1 MPRLSKQDHV
11 DPAMDESAA
20 LPMPD
25 EGDQHSRPTVSL
37 DEPLP
42 SGLLVN
48 GRYRIVSRVGTGGM
62 GEVYR
67 ADDRTLSQ
75 TVALK
80 FLPAASD
87 ERAREL
93 MLNEVRLAR
102 RVSHPNVCRVHDI
115 GEYRGRTFISMEY
128 VDGETLAQL
137 LAKIGRLPADKG
149 ATAAKQ
155 VCFGLAAAHA
165 QGVLHRDLKPAN
177 VMIDSKGEVK
187 ITDFGLAGL
196 ADELRYVYG
205 RTGTP
210 AYMAPEQL
218 DGKPP
223 SVRSDIYSLGLVLH
237 EIFTGRAVY
246 SPKTISELREL
257 QKRPIAAPSLGTP
270 TLDTG
275 VERVILEC
283 LDRDAEHRPAGALEV
298 AAMLPGGDILG
309 AAVGAG
315 LMPSPDLLAR
325 ARAPG
330 VLERTALLL
339 TSVLTAMLLVVVVTL
354 AGNTM
359 LMPRV
364 HLPKPREVLV
374 DRAREIIAS
383 FGYTPEAYSVG
394 HFDYYEELVSAMARD
409 DRGATR
415 WDILERARPSPVD
428 FWYRERDLPLV
439 TNNERQRVDMRD
451 PPFEVSGDTS
461 VRLDAAGRLRDFF
474 RLTTLL
480 DLDAV
485 GEARP
490 VVSAAPREANWAL
503 AFESAGL
510 EIDRFTEVQPVRQPA
525 TYSDLRRAWMGV
537 YPELPDERVRVA
549 ISSYEGK
556 ITSFRI
562 VELKWA
568 SASVFFEEIGGMPR
582 VFRSARVAGPF
593 LLAAGLVVGA
603 ILAWR
608 NVNGGLADRRGA
620 IRMSVTAFFIAAFA
634 RFMLSDPMLDSVAL
648 AELLARC
655 GRVGSVTA
663 LTFWVF
669 YVAAEPYVRRHWP
682 QAMVAWSHLLAGR
695 WRDSQL
701 GVNLV
706 VGVSAGVGVTVLT
719 QLRHIVPML
728 SGLPEPELIGSSDL
742 LRDALAGA
750 RQSIG
755 QGATLF
761 LRSLIAAM
769 LLLIAFVGV
778 RLAVRRTW
786 LAIGIVV
793 LSIGVVV
800 ATIGSVEAKAGGP
813 LWSMAAIDF
822 VYATLVAAA
831 CMHVLTRFGLVA
843 LIVGMFVYFLLTTF
857 PITTDAGAWYF
868 SSTIS
873 LLGVVVAIGALGL
886 AMGFSG
892 PRPRTA

>member
-1 MPRLSKQDHV
+1 MPEEEPAAAPRRHGFIDEALS
-11 DPAMDESAA
+11 P
-20 LPMPD
+20 
-25 EGDQHSRPTVSL
+25 
-37 DEPLP
+37 
-42 SGLLVN
+42 GLLVN
-48 GRYRIVSRVGTGGM
+48 GRYRIVSRVGKGGM

-67 ADDRTLSQ
+67 ADDQTLSQ

-80 FLPAASD
+80 FLPMASD

-115 GEYRGRTFISMEY
+115 GEFHGRTFISMEF
-128 VDGETLAQL
+128 VDGETLSEL
-137 LAKIGRLPADKG
+137 LAKIGRLSADK
-149 ATAAKQ
+149 AAMTAKQ

-177 VMIDSKGEVK
+177 VMIDSKREVK

-223 SVRSDIYSLGLVLH
+223 SVRTDIYSLGLVLH

-246 SPKTISELREL
+246 SPKTISELREM
-257 QKRPIAAPSLGTP
+257 QKRAVAAPSLGTP
-270 TLDTG
+270 TLDMG

-315 LMPSPDLLAR
+315 LVPSPDLLAR
-325 ARAPG
+325 TRAPG
-330 VLERTALLL
+330 DLERTALVLI
-339 TSVLTAMLLVVVVTL
+339 SSLTAMLLVVVVTL

-364 HLPKPREVLV
+364 QLPKPREVLV
-374 DRAREIIAS
+374 DRSREIIAS
-383 FGYTPEAYSVG
+383 FGYAPGAYSVG
-394 HFDYYEELVSAMARD
+394 HFDYYEELVSAMARENH
-409 DRGATR
+409 GATR
-415 WDILERARPSPVD
+415 WDILGRARPSPVD
-428 FWYRERDLPLV
+428 FWYRERNLPLV

-451 PPFEVSGDTS
+451 PPFEVSGDTA
-461 VRLDAAGRLRDFF
+461 VRLDTKGHLRDFF

-480 DLDAV
+480 DLEGV

-490 VVSAAPREANWAL
+490 VVSVAPLEANWSL

-510 EIDRFTEVQPVRQPA
+510 EIDRFTEVEPVRQPA
-525 TYSDLRRAWMGV
+525 TYSDLRRAWVGV
-537 YPELPDERVRVA
+537 YPELPDERIRVE

-562 VELKWA
+562 VELKW
-568 SASVFFEEIGGMPR
+568 SRASVFFEEIGGLPSVIR
-582 VFRSARVAGPF
+582 YARVVGPF
-593 LLAAGLVVGA
+593 LLAAGLTVAA

-620 IRMSVTAFFIAAFA
+620 IRMMLAAFFIAAFS

-682 QAMVAWSHLLAGR
+682 QAMVAWSHLLAGH

-701 GVNLV
+701 GVSLV
-706 VGVSAGVGVTVLT
+706 VGVSAGVGVTVLA

-750 RQSIG
+750 RQSVG
-755 QGATLF
+755 LGAMLF

-769 LLLIAFVGV
+769 LLLVAFVGV
-778 RLAVRRTW
+778 RLVVRRPW
-786 LAIGIVV
+786 LAIVIVV
-793 LSIGVVV
+793 LSIGIVV
-800 ATIGSVEAKAGGP
+800 AAIGSGDAKATGT
-813 LWSMAAIDF
+813 LWSMASIDF

-831 CMHVLTRFGLVA
+831 CMQVLTRFGLVA
-843 LIVGMFVYFLLTTF
+843 IIVGMFVYFLLTSF
-857 PITTDAGAWYF
+857 PITMDADAWYF
-868 SSTIS
+868 SSTIAI
-873 LLGVVVAIGALGL
+873 LGVVVSIGALGL

-892 PRPRTA
+892 PRARTV